1 MIPDLE
7 LGAYSATRKVTEED
21 QEALAQYQAVFFDEA
36 AADRRRTTQ
45 PKRRRAA
52 KTEKAPPVVRLQRLG
67 AAKHITA
74 VDRLLTILLGVGL
87 LLYKPSED
95 VFDFV
100 QDELPFTLVLHM
112 DEASPGYA
120 MYWFL
125 ALKMKLRI
133 VVIRDV
139 FHREWNDVRLALSGS
154 GVWWAVLLTIV
165 AWNMPF
171 GPFASGRFW
180 EMMQDAVRLLVARS
194 GFSNP
199 TFRALYALICNDLG
213 VEAVGT
219 LQHMQDIFDRVTL
232 GDPLT
237 RMGTFIS
244 TRRWFDWV
252 DAAFAHEKVW
262 HSRLLAIIVIG
273 QLLGVYRDFGDV
285 PLWSDGVRKPKEDD
299 TDAWT
304 VAECEEVQADQEQA
318 VDDVNEF
325 AKQPKKHTAK
335 DDKASVKSGKEE
347 LAEYRKLC
355 RNTVFVSACV
365 ACRSG
370 MLELVRLISYLC
382 RPLWNDHTE
391 HCRSIRAPLNT
402 ERFYAG
408 AAAGKYF
415 NVLRE
420 TVALLLNVEILDRIG
435 FMMDFHL
442 EVPADATVDNG
453 AVVTDDALASTALDI
468 VRYLCRERIGSMLWH
483 SGCWPGLLALMTTG
497 IAMDEVNCLALLR
510 ADFRNF
516 LDAVIGGVSDVV
528 LKKIVDGSCFQTTLV
543 KDIAEVATRPLIWP
557 GGFRQMIVKLVRMA
571 RALYAGWGQTKV
583 VEDTNRVLRDRE
595 TRDVNNRRLSMINY
609 WSAMRGGKTIA
620 LHDREEISPHP
631 DTQGRTTIPAGM
643 FSSSKHTVGLQGT
656 EAITGSTTWRSY
668 SPQSAVGQYAHL
680 VLLRYLASKGPEA
693 WNLVGRVWMAC
704 LFRKGDVIR
713 HTLSGRIALVL
724 DPVGACAVLCWGI
737 EEHNE
742 HGVQFFTLSGPSI
755 ANDEA
760 VWMIPLNLAE
770 YEVIPVKP
778 ISPAHLW
785 LKLGREIIKP
795 MGVVLLASKE
805 RVDIWTWAAQHAFW
819 NLGLPQ
825 LQKFSK
831 F

>member
-21 QEALAQYQAVFFDEA
+21 QEALAQYQAVFLYEA

-171 GPFASGRFW
+171 GPFSSGRFW
-180 EMMQDAVRLLVARS
+180 EMMKDAVRLLVARS

-285 PLWSDGVRKPKEDD
+285 PLW
-299 TDAWT
+299 
-304 VAECEEVQADQEQA
+304 QIQI
-318 VDDVNEF
+318 
-325 AKQPKKHTAK
+325 
-335 DDKASVKSGKEE
+335 
-347 LAEYRKLC
+347 
-355 RNTVFVSACV
+355 
-365 ACRSG
+365 CRSQ
-370 MLELVRLISYLC
+370 
-382 RPLWNDHTE
+382 
-391 HCRSIRAPLNT
+391 
-402 ERFYAG
+402 
-408 AAAGKYF
+408 
-415 NVLRE
+415 
-420 TVALLLNVEILDRIG
+420 
-435 FMMDFHL
+435 MDQ
-442 EVPADATVDNG
+442 
-453 AVVTDDALASTALDI
+453 
-468 VRYLCRERIGSMLWH
+468 
-483 SGCWPGLLALMTTG
+483 
-497 IAMDEVNCLALLR
+497 
-510 ADFRNF
+510 
-516 LDAVIGGVSDVV
+516 GG
-528 LKKIVDGSCFQTTLV
+528 G
-543 KDIAEVATRPLIWP
+543 
-557 GGFRQMIVKLVRMA
+557 
-571 RALYAGWGQTKV
+571 
-583 VEDTNRVLRDRE
+583 
-595 TRDVNNRRLSMINY
+595 
-609 WSAMRGGKTIA
+609 
-620 LHDREEISPHP
+620 
-631 DTQGRTTIPAGM
+631 
-643 FSSSKHTVGLQGT
+643 
-656 EAITGSTTWRSY
+656 
-668 SPQSAVGQYAHL
+668 
-680 VLLRYLASKGPEA
+680 
-693 WNLVGRVWMAC
+693 
-704 LFRKGDVIR
+704 
-713 HTLSGRIALVL
+713 
-724 DPVGACAVLCWGI
+724 
-737 EEHNE
+737 
-742 HGVQFFTLSGPSI
+742 
-755 ANDEA
+755 
-760 VWMIPLNLAE
+760 
-770 YEVIPVKP
+770 
-778 ISPAHLW
+778 
-785 LKLGREIIKP
+785 
-795 MGVVLLASKE
+795 
-805 RVDIWTWAAQHAFW
+805 
-819 NLGLPQ
+819 
-825 LQKFSK
+825 
-831 F
+831 